1 MAATK
6 WQICMALMVVM
17 VATSHLADGAV
28 SCGQVASALAPCV
41 PYLQGNGMATPGC
54 CGGVKSLNAAATT
67 TPDRQA
73 ACRCLKSTSA
83 SIPGINY
90 GNAGSLPGKCGV
102 NVGYPISP
110 SVNCDTGEVRLI
122 ERGEPE
128 VLLRYVPS

>member
-1 MAATK
+1 
-6 WQICMALMVVM
+6 MALMVVM

-83 SIPGINY
+83 SIPASSINY
-90 GNAGSLPGKCGV
+90 GLAAGLPGRCGV
-102 NVGYPISP
+102 NVGFPISP
-110 SVNCDTGEVRLI
+110 SVDCN
-122 ERGEPE
+122 
-128 VLLRYVPS
+128 S